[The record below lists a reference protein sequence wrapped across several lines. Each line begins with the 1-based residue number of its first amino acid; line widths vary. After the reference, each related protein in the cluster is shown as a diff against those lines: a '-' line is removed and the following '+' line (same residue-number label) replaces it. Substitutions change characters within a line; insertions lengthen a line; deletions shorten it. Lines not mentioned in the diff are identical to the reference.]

1 MKLYNSVGPNPH
13 VVRMFMAEKGI
24 ELPLEKVDIRGGV
37 NRQSEYLTKV
47 NSRGQ
52 APALELDSGEHVCEI
67 TAICEYLDEKFPGG
81 SLIGTTAEERGET
94 RMWVRRV
101 DLSICEPLA
110 SGFRSAE
117 GLKMFQDRIRCIP
130 HAADDFKAIAQDNLE
145 WLDGQLADKQ
155 FICGN
160 RFSLADVLLYCFLA
174 FGAAVGQPLNEDNAN
189 VKAWFDRVAARE
201 SSSA

>member
-130 HAADDFKAIAQDNLE
+130 HAADDFKAIAQDNLAMVRRPTGRQTVY
-145 WLDGQLADKQ
+145 LRRPLLAGR
-155 FICGN
+155 C
-160 RFSLADVLLYCFLA
+160 LALLL
-174 FGAAVGQPLNEDNAN
+174 FGLRRGGRTTA
-189 VKAWFDRVAARE
+189 
-201 SSSA
+201 